1 VEAILT
7 AIEMTGTV
15 DRKHQLQLDGPL
27 PITGPTRVRVIVLY
41 PLAED
46 ISETE
51 WLQTADHNLTFAYL
65 REATED
71 IYSVTDGKPF
81 HDEQV

>member
-1 VEAILT
+1 MLT

-15 DRKHQLQLDGPL
+15 DQKQQLQLDDPL
-27 PITGPTRVRVIVLY
+27 PIMGPTRVRVSVLY

-51 WLQTADHNLTFAYL
+51 WLQTADHNSVFAYL
-65 REATED
+65 RETTED

-81 HDEQV
+81 HDDQV

>member
-1 VEAILT
+1 MEAMLT

-15 DRKHQLQLDGPL
+15 DQKHQLQLDGPL
-27 PITGPTRVRVIVLY
+27 PIMGPTRVRVIVLY

-51 WLQTADHNLTFAYL
+51 WLQTAAHHSACAYL
-65 REATED
+65 GEATED

-81 HDEQV
+81 HDDQT